1 MNTLKERL
9 LHIFIISIFC
19 SLYFLVATIS
29 MINSVAFFDL
39 SHSGLMSWSLAIGFE
54 IGAAASL
61 AAIVILDK
69 TNKTMVWGLFLLLT
83 SFQMMANSF
92 HAFINLENY
101 MGWIELFGLEEAEPI
116 YQKRILSI
124 VSGAILP
131 VVALGFIKSLVDYI
145 RPEQADSIP
154 QPTAYV
160 SDEIPEEA
168 KKWKGAFDIETPVAG
183 SAEPVITNV
192 SPEDPYLINEDF
204 NKEIIPD
211 VIEKQ
216 PEEDSYSR
224 DAIIAQPSVVVG
236 EVHIAPET
244 VIKTD
249 NAVADIVEKPIP
261 TPQTTPVG
269 DPIVLPTNPST
280 IKSEPKKDPLTS
292 RPFLR
297 ADTKQ

>member
-1 MNTLKERL
+1 MKEKTLKERL

-61 AAIVILDK
+61 AAIIILDK

-92 HAFINLENY
+92 HAFINLEDY

-145 RPEQADSIP
+145 RPEK
-154 QPTAYV
+154 
-160 SDEIPEEA
+160 PEELEVTI
-168 KKWKGAFDIETPVAG
+168 GDRLGDIETPVAG
-183 SAEPVITNV
+183 SAEPII
-192 SPEDPYLINEDF
+192 E
-204 NKEIIPD
+204 KQIIPD
-211 VIEKQ
+211 VSEEL

-224 DAIIAQPSVVVG
+224 DADKAIIPVEIG
-236 EVHIAPET
+236 EVRIAPET
-244 VIKTD
+244 VTTETP
-249 NAVADIVEKPIP
+249 VADVVAKPISP
-261 TPQTTPVG
+261 AHITPVG
-269 DPIVLPTNPST
+269 DPIVIPTPET
-280 IKSEPKKDPLTS
+280 QIPIKQAKPPLS
-292 RPFLR
+292 GRPFIR
-297 ADTKQ
+297 SSESKP